1 MWDIIILN
9 IIDVSRFYEHLVNIL
24 KRLKSTALNIFD
36 DIDISREL
44 SLKLK
49 EVKKLILMIDM

>member
-9 IIDVSRFYEHLVNIL
+9 IIDVSRFYEHLVNIF
-24 KRLKSTALNIFD
+24 KRHNSTALNIFND
-36 DIDISREL
+36 RDIGREL

-49 EVKKLILMIDM
+49 AVKQLILMIDM